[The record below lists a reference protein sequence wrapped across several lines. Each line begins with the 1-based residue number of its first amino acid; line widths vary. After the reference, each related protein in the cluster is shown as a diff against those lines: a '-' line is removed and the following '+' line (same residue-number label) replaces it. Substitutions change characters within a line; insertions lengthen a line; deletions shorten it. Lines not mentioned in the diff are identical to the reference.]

1 DGIPC
6 VSEHPQL
13 AATTDEQALEQIV
26 VLFVITRSALFVPLQ
41 LLASQFPRFLI
52 NDRWDFNRD
61 PFFSRASDAAGI
73 VFARWSVA
81 RHISAL
87 GRNVLTLVVIV
98 GAGVDRVAQQIDD
111 RATAPA
117 LFATP
122 RADAQFIEA
131 FVDLISGELLIDQPA
146 EDHPHDFRLGLVD
159 DEFARA
165 VLCAWDVGITVWRF
179 AHPDL
184 SLASAMK
191 TSPAT
196 AFSNQCAF
204 VLGKD
209 AGHFLEHPL
218 RGRRAEV
225 VTGEDDLA
233 TGPFKLLD
241 DDVLICEL
249 SGETIRREH
258 EYGFHFSLRHGVAQ
272 TIYRAPSQTSAIVTV
287 ILIDVLRADL
297 IIVLMR
303 VFLNGGDL

>member
-159 DEFARA
+159 DEFAGTVLRA
-165 VLCAWDVGITVWRF
+165 RDIGITVRRF

-184 SLASAMK
+184 PLASAMQ
-191 TSPAT
+191 T
-196 AFSNQCAF
+196 ASAAALGNQGAF
-204 VLGKD
+204 VFGED

-218 RGRRAEV
+218 RRRSAEV
-225 VTGEDDLA
+225 VAGENDFA
-233 TGPFKLLD
+233 TGPFELLN
-241 DDVLICEL
+241 DDVLIGEL
-249 SGETIRREH
+249 SGEAIGRENQH
-258 EYGFHFSLRHGVAQ
+258 GFHFALRHGVAQ
-272 TIYRAPSQTSAIVTV
+272 TIQRGPIQTSAAVAV
-287 ILIDVLRADL
+287 VLVNVLRADV
-297 IIVLMR
+297 IIVLTR
-303 VFLNGGDL
+303 VFLNSGNL